1 VTNVARFDWLRLI
14 REENWDE
21 FNAQAKGTPPQ
32 LANADLRMA
41 DLRRASLTR
50 ADLRGAY
57 LRNADLRGLDLSEAD
72 LHGASLHEARI
83 SGVFFPANLAPEEIR
98 LSVLLGTRMRTRAAG
113 RVPS

>member
-1 VTNVARFDWLRLI
+1 MTNVAKFDWLRLI

-50 ADLRGAY
+50 ADQ
-57 LRNADLRGLDLSEAD
+57 
-72 LHGASLHEARI
+72 ARI

-98 LSVLLGTRMRTRAAG
+98 LSVLLGTRMRMRPAD

>member
-1 VTNVARFDWLRLI
+1 MTIVAKFDWLRLI

-21 FNAQAKGTPPQ
+21 FNSQAKGTPPQ
-32 LANADLRMA
+32 LANADLRM
-41 DLRRASLTR
+41 
-50 ADLRGAY
+50 
-57 LRNADLRGLDLSEAD
+57 ADLRGLDLSEAD

-98 LSVLLGTRMRTRAAG
+98 LSVLLGTRMRTRAAD

>member
-1 VTNVARFDWLRLI
+1 VTTVAKCDWLRLI

-21 FNAQAKGTPPQ
+21 FNSQAKGTPPQ

-50 ADLRGAY
+50 ADLHGAY
-57 LRNADLRGLDLSEAD
+57 MRNADLRGLDLSEAD

-98 LSVLLGTRMRTRAAG
+98 LSVLLGTRMRTRAAD
-113 RVPS
+113 RAPS